1 MEEKKVIEVNE
12 GENAVIHKEV
22 TKEGLEV
29 VQKIP
34 KILLEILVYAVEEDT
49 KKMNNMLAELQHQLN
64 SSRKAKN
71 RVRVFWTIDKGETT
85 IEQKKQWL
93 IERSNCVYYVFA
105 PENFVI
111 SSNYI
116 KSLLDNI
123 KKFEESV
130 KSFKKYGV
138 KIFKPTT
145 TNEPRKEE

>member
-1 MEEKKVIEVNE
+1 MEEKVIAINE
-12 GENAVIHKEV
+12 GEDAILIKEK
-22 TKEGLEV
+22 TTEGLDV

-34 KILLEILVYAVEEDT
+34 KILVEILLYATEDET
-49 KKMNNMLAELQHQLN
+49 KKMNNALAELQSQLN

-85 IEQKKQWL
+85 AEQKKQWL

-105 PENFVI
+105 PENHVI
-111 SSNYI
+111 PSNYI
-116 KSLLDNI
+116 KSILENV

-130 KSFKKYGV
+130 KVFKKYGV